1 MKNDNFMIKAFKLM
15 LALLFFVLVS
25 GTLCA
30 QTKDDAQTLH
40 DIGRKYLEEG
50 NIQEGR
56 KYTGQAMDMRQK
68 LFGEVSREYI
78 ASLNN
83 YALSFTME
91 DNYDEAIKLQ
101 KQVLELCGRLDTSH
115 PDLAMYNA
123 NLGRSYYLNGDTL
136 NAIKYWEQAL
146 SLAEK
151 YGDTYEYVLNFLGT
165 VYSQT
170 DDIKNIERIMALM
183 DDHNKHELKKDCNEP
198 GCMLERALYYSYNG
212 DNAKAKECYMRVLSM
227 SMDEKMKIKVY
238 ENYAQFLAKNNDMV
252 GASEYYSAAAG
263 LLISGGNVIN
273 ADNVMLTHKAAIYYF
288 IGHQYAKAVDL
299 YKKIL
304 NYYSSQNTAEARLKE
319 AECYYDMGNSYSGM
333 KDYQKAKECFGKT
346 VAYYE
351 ANDSDNEKYPKSLV
365 KLANAEKFNKDYDVS
380 IGHYKKAMEIFERKG
395 DVESY
400 NNTANS
406 LKLCYFYAGRKD
418 DTVDT
423 MSEKANTVRNEKLDR
438 IINDEKRNLDL
449 YRNNLGLLAYT
460 DALAVIAGS
469 YLLKNDYDSTMA
481 YYQRYIK
488 NIREAVR
495 NEFRFQSEL
504 ERMALWQN
512 ELQNITPMQELLVSF
527 QKSRKDFPKEL
538 GSLFY
543 DVELLSKGILLK
555 SSIEFDKVLESEGD
569 EELKNIYMQTKAN
582 EKKIA
587 NLRAQVSS
595 QQIMDKIVSL
605 TQKNQ
610 EMTLKLYKECSE
622 FADYTDY
629 ISYDWK
635 DVQSKM
641 KNTDV
646 AIEFAEINTSV
657 FDNENSM
664 MAFVLTTGMDHPEIV
679 RICSLEDVKA
689 METDVNL
696 FDNDRNLVWD
706 VLAPYLKDRHRIF
719 FSADGGFNRIG
730 IEYLSYDGKPLS
742 EQFEVY
748 RLSSTKELCMK
759 RNASKPVSAALFGDI
774 NYNDGS
780 IPDAEAEVTGSGDMN
795 MFADL
800 AGTKKEIDGISQI
813 LKSDNIV
820 KLKVYTDTTASKS
833 SFRRLSDT
841 GVNLL
846 HIATH
851 GVYKDVD
858 NASDAESMVNSQLA
872 FAGANL
878 SDAGMVTAAE
888 VATMNL
894 RKCDLVVLSACET
907 GLGKLGGDG
916 VFGLQRGFKN
926 SGVHTLLMSLK
937 NVYDDSTA
945 DLMNSFYR
953 NMANGMSKRES
964 LINAQKELRLNGY
977 GDSKYWAT
985 FILLDAF

>member
-1 MKNDNFMIKAFKLM
+1 MTFEIYKLEWI
-15 LALLFFVLVS
+15 LSRHTF
-25 GTLCA
+25 
-30 QTKDDAQTLH
+30 
-40 DIGRKYLEEG
+40 G
-50 NIQEGR
+50 N
-56 KYTGQAMDMRQK
+56 T
-68 LFGEVSREYI
+68 
-78 ASLNN
+78 
-83 YALSFTME
+83 
-91 DNYDEAIKLQ
+91 
-101 KQVLELCGRLDTSH
+101 
-115 PDLAMYNA
+115 
-123 NLGRSYYLNGDTL
+123 
-136 NAIKYWEQAL
+136 
-146 SLAEK
+146 
-151 YGDTYEYVLNFLGT
+151 
-165 VYSQT
+165 
-170 DDIKNIERIMALM
+170 
-183 DDHNKHELKKDCNEP
+183 
-198 GCMLERALYYSYNG
+198 
-212 DNAKAKECYMRVLSM
+212 
-227 SMDEKMKIKVY
+227 
-238 ENYAQFLAKNNDMV
+238 
-252 GASEYYSAAAG
+252 
-263 LLISGGNVIN
+263 
-273 ADNVMLTHKAAIYYF
+273 
-288 IGHQYAKAVDL
+288 
-299 YKKIL
+299 
-304 NYYSSQNTAEARLKE
+304 
-319 AECYYDMGNSYSGM
+319 
-333 KDYQKAKECFGKT
+333 
-346 VAYYE
+346 
-351 ANDSDNEKYPKSLV
+351 
-365 KLANAEKFNKDYDVS
+365 
-380 IGHYKKAMEIFERKG
+380 
-395 DVESY
+395 
-400 NNTANS
+400 
-406 LKLCYFYAGRKD
+406 
-418 DTVDT
+418 
-423 MSEKANTVRNEKLDR
+423 
-438 IINDEKRNLDL
+438 
-449 YRNNLGLLAYT
+449 
-460 DALAVIAGS
+460 
-469 YLLKNDYDSTMA
+469 
-481 YYQRYIK
+481 
-488 NIREAVR
+488 
-495 NEFRFQSEL
+495 
-504 ERMALWQN
+504 
-512 ELQNITPMQELLVSF
+512 
-527 QKSRKDFPKEL
+527 
-538 GSLFY
+538 
-543 DVELLSKGILLK
+543 
-555 SSIEFDKVLESEGD
+555 
-569 EELKNIYMQTKAN
+569 
-582 EKKIA
+582 
-587 NLRAQVSS
+587 
-595 QQIMDKIVSL
+595 

-706 VLAPYLKDRHRIF
+706 ALAPYLKDKHRIF

-730 IEYLSYDGKPLS
+730 IEYLSYGGKPLS

-759 RNASKPVSAALFGDI
+759 RNTSKPVSVALFGDI

>member
-1 MKNDNFMIKAFKLM
+1 MKNDNFIIKALKPMF
-15 LALLFFVLVS
+15 ALLFFMLVS

-30 QTKDDAQTLH
+30 QTKENAQTLH
-40 DIGRKYLEEG
+40 DMGRKYLEEG

-56 KYTGQAMDMRQK
+56 KYTGQAMEMRKK
-68 LFGEVSREYI
+68 LFGEASREYI
-78 ASLNN
+78 VSLNN
-83 YALSFTME
+83 YAQSFTME
-91 DNYDEAIKLQ
+91 SNYDEAIRLQ
-101 KQVLELCGRLDTSH
+101 KKVLELCSKLGTSH

-151 YGDTYEYVLNFLGT
+151 YGKTYEYVLNSLGT

-170 DDIKNIERIMALM
+170 EDIKNIERIMTLM

-198 GCMLERALYYSYNG
+198 QCMLERALYYSYKG
-212 DNAKAKECYMRVLSM
+212 DNAKAKECYLQVLSM
-227 SMDEKMKIKVY
+227 SMDDKMKLKVY
-238 ENYAQFLAKNNDMV
+238 ESYANFLIDNNDMV

-263 LLISGGNVIN
+263 LLISGGNDVN
-273 ADNVMLTHKAAIYYF
+273 ADNVTLIYKAGIYYF
-288 IGHQYAKAVDL
+288 IGHQYDKAIGL

-304 NYYSSQNTAEARLKE
+304 DYYSKQSTAEARREE

-333 KDYQKAKECFGKT
+333 RDYQKAKECFGKT

-365 KLANAEKFNKDYDVS
+365 KLANAEKFNKDYDIS
-380 IGHYKKAMEIFERKG
+380 IDHYKKAMEIFDRKG
-395 DVESY
+395 DADNY
-400 NNTANS
+400 NSAANS
-406 LKLCYFYAGRKD
+406 LKLCYFYAGKKD
-418 DTVDT
+418 SVDT
-423 MSEKANTVRNEKLDR
+423 MSEKANAMRNEKLDR
-438 IINDEKRNLDL
+438 IINEEKSNLSL
-449 YRNNLGLLAYT
+449 YRNSLGQLAYT

-469 YLLKNDYDSTMA
+469 YLLKKDYDSTMI
-481 YYQRYIK
+481 YYQKYIQ
-488 NIREAVR
+488 NIREVVR
-495 NEFRFQSEL
+495 NEFRLQSES
-504 ERMALWQN
+504 ERMAFWQN
-512 ELQNITPMQELLVSF
+512 ELKNMMPIQDFLVSL
-527 QKSRKDFPKEL
+527 QESGKIVPKEL
-538 GSLFY
+538 GSLLY

-555 SSIEFDKVLESEGD
+555 SAVEFDKVLEYEGD
-569 EELKNIYMQTKAN
+569 EELKDIYMQTKAN
-582 EKKIA
+582 EKEIA
-587 NLRAQVSS
+587 GLRKSVPS
-595 QQIMDKIVSL
+595 QQVIDKIVSL

-610 EMTLKLYKECSE
+610 EMTLKLYRECSE
-622 FADYTDY
+622 FADFTDY

-641 KNTDV
+641 KDSDV
-646 AIEFAEINTSV
+646 AIEFAEINASV
-657 FDNENSM
+657 FDKENSM
-664 MAFVLTTGMDHPEIV
+664 MAFVLTRDMAYPEIV
-679 RICSLEDVKA
+679 RICSLEDVKT

-696 FDNDRNLVWD
+696 FASDKELVWGA
-706 VLAPYLKDRHRIF
+706 LARYLKDKHRIF
-719 FSADGGFNRIG
+719 FSADGGFNRVG
-730 IEYLSYDGKPLS
+730 IEYLSYEGRPLS

-748 RLSSTKELCMK
+748 RLSSTKELCMN
-759 RNASKPVSAALFGDI
+759 RNVPELVSAVLFGDI

-780 IPDAEAEVTGSGDMN
+780 FPDAGAVATGSDDMN

-800 AGTKKEIDGISQI
+800 TGTKKEIDGISQI
-813 LKSDNIV
+813 LKSNHLGKID
-820 KLKVYTDTTASKS
+820 VYTDTAASKL
-833 SFRRLSDT
+833 SFTRLSDT

-851 GVYKDVD
+851 GVYKDV
-858 NASDAESMVNSQLA
+858 NNISDAESMANSQLA

-878 SDAGMVTAAE
+878 SNAGMVTAAE

-937 NVYDDSTA
+937 EVYDESTA
-945 DLMNSFYR
+945 QLMNSFYR
-953 NMANGMSKRES
+953 NMINGMSKREA
-964 LINAQKELRLNGY
+964 LINAQRELRQNGY
-977 GDSKYWAT
+977 DDSKYWAS